1 MTLRDIALALASL
14 LTSTTAIGQIIAAPD
29 APANQRPVILETSN
43 GLPQIDITA
52 PTAAGV
58 SRNSF
63 RQFDIDAEGAIIN
76 NGRKASLTETGGWV
90 AANPNMAA
98 GSARVI
104 LNEVHSSDPSQL
116 RGYIEIA
123 GGKAELVIANP
134 AGITCQGCGFIQAS
148 RVQLISG
155 TPEFQGAGLTGF
167 VPGAGTL
174 RIEGAGLDGR
184 RVDAVTLLSQAI
196 AINAGLWANDLSV
209 NLARPVGDTSTTP
222 SFALDVAALGGM
234 YAGKIWLIGSSQ
246 GLGVRNAGDIAAS
259 GTLTLSIDGKLEN
272 TGRLDATQV
281 VLRADEIDNLAAGSI
296 TGQDVAL
303 GARRLSNVGHPDAAP
318 LIAAENQLDIGA
330 RDILN
335 TDQGL
340 IFSAGDMRIRGAL
353 DDNDQVITSS
363 ASLINADATI
373 ESLGNLDIR
382 ADQLH
387 NLNKGVS
394 TEERQIGE
402 TTTFSYLQP
411 QGSSEKSL
419 LSNFRWENWSRAGRY
434 RWRTDPD
441 QISDG
446 VLGKT
451 PLPGVG
457 EESCVDLNG
466 QESCT
471 PVTGALYLRD
481 DPAWN
486 YFGLVAPDEAPPQA
500 GDAPTPPTLPL
511 PPAPASS
518 VDLAGAEYQSWL
530 AQKAAYDQA
539 WSDYNTAKASHE
551 QRVSAFNDWAVT
563 TDARR
568 EALDQ
573 AIENY
578 NQRFSGTYI
587 TSWTQY
593 INLQRS
599 EFETVVTETH
609 PGKIIAGGDIT
620 LVGDELVNDRSKIL
634 AGGRLRGSLGNLTNI
649 DTQGTHRFQES
660 GTSQHTRSRW
670 RGGFRR
676 YHQRDWG
683 PLLPYLP
690 ADVITTTSLGTF
702 EVQNQS
708 SSVDANSLQTL
719 AEDTLQVNQAL
730 SSLNPH
736 SGPLLVTDPRF
747 IQYRRW
753 LSSDAMLT
761 QLSHDPATMQKRI
774 GDGFI
779 EQKLVREQIAELTG
793 RRFLPGY
800 TADEIQYAALMESG
814 VHHAGRLE
822 LRPGIELTGEQLAQ
836 LTSDLVWLVE
846 QDVTIPAKNGQPSR
860 TERVLVPKVYLMP
873 RDGDL
878 LATGGLISADRV
890 DLVVNDSL
898 NNSATI
904 IGHGAVRLN
913 TGTLNNTGGDI
924 RGERVIVSANEDIN
938 SRGGSVSAKN
948 DLVLVAGRDVTLQST
963 THSSQRNQRDRHTSS
978 TASRT
983 HLDRRAS
990 LHVSGDGNLVVYAG
1004 RDLRLDGAH
1013 ISHAGDGKT
1022 QLIAERNLQL
1032 QTIDTQSS
1040 TASHSRRNSAN
1051 FLRESEHSEV
1061 GTRIDAEGDI
1071 DMVAGRDIQA
1081 RAASISSKQGL
1092 IDIAAGRD
1100 VQLEAGES
1108 EKEFAQGSQYKHRS
1122 VTGSKTTTQR
1132 FEEERSDAL
1141 ETLVSGRDVSI
1152 SAGND
1157 VQIAGSIVVADRDTQ
1172 LIAGNDISLVSATDN
1187 ARISTYDHQ
1196 RKSGVFSG
1204 PGVSVTVG
1212 KQQTEH
1218 TSEVSSTT
1226 QQASII
1232 GAVQGD
1238 VSIVAGGDYRQEAS
1252 QLLALS
1258 GSVQVEA
1265 ANIDVV
1271 AGINT
1276 QDAANSST
1284 FKQSGVTVSVSNP
1297 IVSAG
1302 QTLDHLN
1309 QARKNTTDSR
1319 AQALAAA
1326 SSAMTVANTFSDIQ
1340 KDPSQA
1346 TSITISVMAGSSKSE
1361 SRSEQ
1366 HLQIAAPSVIAGAGD
1381 VNLQA
1386 RGSDDTE
1393 LKVTGSEIRAGHK
1406 LQLHSDGTIDLSAQ
1420 ANTATQTSTS
1430 KSSSNGVGVAA
1441 TVGNGN
1447 AGIGI
1452 AISAS
1457 RGRGNADGD
1466 DLSWTHTRIEAGQQA
1481 DIRAE
1486 DDVKLRGA
1494 TVTADQVTLRTGGDF
1509 HIESLQEV
1517 SRYASE
1523 QKQAS
1528 ADVLIPVAGK
1538 PSGQVS
1544 AGNQQVD
1551 SIYQS
1556 VNETSGIRAGDGG
1569 FDIAASG
1576 DATIIGGVIAST
1588 DDAHT
1593 SGKNKFSS
1601 STLTT
1606 SDISNHASHS
1616 ASATN
1621 VTLGASQKISG
1632 SFTPSNT
1639 SAGHATD
1646 GDRVDSVTRAGITGI
1661 AGDTG
1666 VRTGDADAPLARIFD
1681 AGKVEREMSA
1691 NAQIYQQFGLQASK
1705 AIGDYA
1711 NNQLARADELRAQA
1725 RSTDTDATRQQ
1736 LLREADT
1743 LESQWGDS
1751 GTARVFAHTLV
1762 GGLTGGVDGAAGA
1775 AAGTLTAAYLGE
1787 ALRDAGIDGALADS
1801 LTALAATTAGA
1812 LSGNVPGAVAALNE
1826 ATNNYLSHAEAR
1838 RYAEL
1843 SDKKLFG
1850 RCDAACEIELKALKS
1865 TDKQRDAELR
1875 ACENI
1880 QTPACNATR
1889 QQVRSTAAEYIRID
1903 QPSFESFEYNLHRG
1917 TTISRAEQTMDGV
1930 PLAKLNGYGEEVVE
1944 GVTSLAKGAW
1954 IGLKAIAGDRD
1965 ARQQVVDGAQ
1975 AGFEYISDL
1984 KNLPYLVGALTPEQ
1998 KTELATA
2005 YEQGDGK
2012 TIGRILGGQVANIP
2026 LTGGGLGTIK
2036 VIDKGIDAG
2045 TKAGKLADK
2054 TPTHPDYID
2063 HVIGGDFNARSRK
2076 VTGGHSLLNDD
2087 VRIVKV
2093 VSPPDANGVYQAIVE
2108 IKQPDGQWVI
2118 KKSKTGANTMFP
2130 QDWSRAKI
2138 IDEIDS
2144 AWKNKKEHSNTNK
2157 WTGVSKSG
2165 VVIEGYKTPKLTAFP
2180 IYEKGNAK

>member
-1 MTLRDIALALASL
+1 MTLRYVVLALSSL
-14 LTSTTAIGQIIAAPD
+14 LMITPALTQIVAAPD
-29 APANQRPVILETSN
+29 APPDQRPVILQTSN

-63 RQFDIDAEGAIIN
+63 RQFDVDADGAIIN

-90 AANPNMAA
+90 AANPHMAG

-104 LNEVHSSDPSQL
+104 LNEVQSSDPSQL
-116 RGYIEIA
+116 QGYLEIA
-123 GGKAELVIANP
+123 GDKAELVIANP
-134 AGITCQGCGFIQAS
+134 AGITCQGCGFIHAS
-148 RVQLISG
+148 RVQLVTG
-155 TPEFQGAGLTGF
+155 TPEFQGTRLTGF
-167 VPGAGTL
+167 APGAGGL
-174 RIEGAGLDGR
+174 RIDGQGLDGR
-184 RVDAVTLLSQAI
+184 RVDAVALLSQAI
-196 AINAGLWANDLSV
+196 EINAGLWANDLGIK
-209 NLARPVGDTSTTP
+209 LARSIDGTKTSP
-222 SFALDVAALGGM
+222 AFALDVAALGGM
-234 YAGKIWLIGSSQ
+234 YAGKIWLVGTSD
-246 GLGVRNAGDIAAS
+246 GLGVRNAGTIAAT
-259 GTLTLSIDGKLEN
+259 GTLTLSVDGKLEN
-272 TGRLDATQV
+272 TGRLDASRV
-281 VLRADEIDNLAAGSI
+281 VLRADAIDNLATGSI
-296 TGQDVAL
+296 TGQDVGI
-303 GARRLSNVGHPDAAP
+303 GARRLSNAGHPDAAP
-318 LIAAENQLDIGA
+318 LIAAENHLDIGA
-330 RDILN
+330 REIIN
-335 TDQGL
+335 TDQAL
-340 IFSAGDMRIRGAL
+340 IFSAGDMRIGGAL
-353 DDNDQVITSS
+353 DDNNQVITSS
-363 ASLINADATI
+363 TSLINTDATI
-373 ESLGNLDIR
+373 ESLGDLNIH
-382 ADQLH
+382 ADHLY
-387 NLNKGVS
+387 NLNKGVR
-394 TEERQIGE
+394 TEERQIGQ
-402 TTTFSYLQP
+402 TTIFSYLQP
-411 QGSSEKSL
+411 QGSSEKTL
-419 LSNFRWENWSRAGRY
+419 LSNFRWESWSRAGRY
-434 RWRTDPD
+434 RWKTNPD

-471 PVTGALYLRD
+471 PVAGALYTRD

-486 YFGLVAPDEAPPQA
+486 YFGLVPPDEPPPQP
-500 GDAPTPPTLPL
+500 GEAPTPPSLVLPL
-511 PPAPASS
+511 TPVNSA
-518 VDLAGAEYQSWL
+518 DLQSAEYQSWL
-530 AQKAAYDQA
+530 AQKTAYDQA
-539 WSDYNTAKASHE
+539 WSDYNNAKTSHE
-551 QRVSAFNDWAVT
+551 QRVSAFNDWAAT

-573 AIENY
+573 AIANY
-578 NQRFSGTYI
+578 NQSFSGDYI

-593 INLQRS
+593 INLQRA

-634 AGGRLRGSLGNLTNI
+634 AGGQLRGSLGNLTNI
-649 DTQGTHRFQES
+649 DTPGSHRFQES

-670 RGGFRR
+670 RGGFKR

-690 ADVITTTSLGTF
+690 ADVITTTSLGTV
-702 EVQNQS
+702 ETQDQS

-719 AEDTLQVNQAL
+719 AEDTLQINQSLA
-730 SSLNPH
+730 SLNPDN
-736 SGPLLVTDPRF
+736 GPLLVTDPRF
-747 IQYRRW
+747 TQYRRW
-753 LSSDAMLT
+753 LSSEAMLT

-779 EQKLVREQIAELTG
+779 EQKLLREQIAELTG

-800 TADEIQYAALMESG
+800 TADEMQYAALMESG
-814 VHHAGRLE
+814 LHHAGRLE
-822 LRPGIELTGEQLAQ
+822 LRPGIELTSEQLAQ

-846 QDVTIPAKNGQPSR
+846 QEVTIPGKNGQPSR
-860 TERVLVPKVYLMP
+860 TERVLVPRVYLMP

-890 DLVVNDSL
+890 NLVVSESL

-904 IGHGAVRLN
+904 VGHGSVRLN
-913 TGTLNNTGGDI
+913 TGTLDNNGGDI
-924 RGERVIVSANEDIN
+924 RGERVIISAHEDIN
-938 SRGGSVSAKN
+938 SQGGSVSAQN

-963 THSSQRNQRDRHTSS
+963 TQSSERSQHDRNTSS

-983 HLDRRAS
+983 NLDRRAS

-1004 RDLRLDGAH
+1004 RDLRLDGAQ
-1013 ISHAGDGKT
+1013 ISHGGDGKT
-1022 QLIAERNLQL
+1022 QLIAERDLQL

-1040 TASHSRRNSAN
+1040 TASHSHRNSAN
-1051 FLRESEHSEV
+1051 FLRESEQSEV
-1061 GTRIDAEGDI
+1061 GTRIDTEGDI
-1071 DMVAGRDIQA
+1071 DMVAGRDIRA
-1081 RAASISSKQGL
+1081 RAASISSNKGL

-1100 VQLEAGES
+1100 VQLEAGDS
-1108 EKEFAQGSQYKHRS
+1108 GKEFAQGSQYKHRS

-1141 ETLVSGRDVSI
+1141 ETLVSGRDVRI
-1152 SAGND
+1152 SAGD
-1157 VQIAGSIVVADRDTQ
+1157 DLQIKGSIVVADRDTQ
-1172 LIAGNDISLVSATDN
+1172 LVAGNDVSIVSATDT
-1187 ARISTYDHQ
+1187 ARISTYEHQ

-1218 TSEVSSTT
+1218 TSEVNSTT

-1265 ANIDVV
+1265 TNIDVA

-1309 QARKNTTDSR
+1309 QARKNTTDGR
-1319 AQALAAA
+1319 AQALALA
-1326 SSAMTVANTFSDIQ
+1326 SSAMTAANTVNDIQ

-1366 HLQIAAPSVIAGAGD
+1366 HLQVAAPSVIAGAGD
-1381 VNLQA
+1381 VNLLA
-1386 RGSDDTE
+1386 RGDE
-1393 LKVTGSEIRAGHK
+1393 AAGIGITGSQISAGK
-1406 LQLHSDGTIDLSAQ
+1406 DVRLHSDGGIDLSAK

-1447 AGIGI
+1447 VGIGV

-1457 RGRGNADGD
+1457 RGRGNADGH

-1486 DDVKLRGA
+1486 DDVNLRGA
-1494 TVTADQVTLRTGGDF
+1494 TVTADQVTLRTSGDL

-1528 ADVLIPVAGK
+1528 ADVLVPVAGK
-1538 PSGQVS
+1538 PSGQLS

-1569 FDIAASG
+1569 FDIAANG
-1576 DATIIGGVIAST
+1576 DATIIGGVITST
-1588 DDAHT
+1588 DDAHA

-1601 STLTT
+1601 DTLTT
-1606 SDISNHASHS
+1606 SDISNHASYS

-1621 VTLGASQKISG
+1621 ITLGASQKTSG

-1639 SAGHATD
+1639 SAGYATD
-1646 GDRVDSVTRAGITGI
+1646 GDRADSVTRAGITGI
-1661 AGDTG
+1661 AGDTN
-1666 VRTGDADAPLARIFD
+1666 VRTGDADAPLQRIFD
-1681 AGKVEREMSA
+1681 AGKVEHEVSA
-1691 NAQIYQQFGLQASK
+1691 NADIYQQFGLQASK

-1711 NNQLARADELRAQA
+1711 NSQLARADELREQA
-1725 RSTDTDATRQQ
+1725 RRTENEATRQQ
-1736 LLREADT
+1736 LLSEANT

-1775 AAGTLTAAYLGE
+1775 ATGTLTAAYLGE
-1787 ALRDAGIDGALADS
+1787 ALRDAGIDDTLADS

-1812 LSGNVPGAVAALNE
+1812 LTGNAPGAVAALNE
-1826 ATNNYLSHAEAR
+1826 VANNYLSHAEAR

-1850 RCDAACEIELKALKS
+1850 RCDTACDSELKALKN

-1880 QTPACNATR
+1880 QTPACDATR
-1889 QQVRSTAAEYIRID
+1889 RQVRYTAAEYIRID
-1903 QPSFESFEYNLHRG
+1903 QSSLESLDYNLHRLQ
-1917 TTISRAEQTMDGV
+1917 TTTLAEDTMDGTR
-1930 PLAKLNGYGEEVVE
+1930 PARATGFGQAVVD
-1944 GVTSLAKGAW
+1944 GVTDLAKGAW
-1954 IGLKAIAGDRD
+1954 IGFKAIAGDPE
-1965 ARQQVVDGAQ
+1965 ARQQVVDGAH
-1975 AGFEYISDL
+1975 ASFEFLSDL
-1984 KNLPYLVGALTPEQ
+1984 TNWRYLFGALTPE
-1998 KTELATA
+1998 KKEELALA

-2012 TIGRILGGQVANIP
+2012 AVGRILGEQWANTPIG
-2026 LTGGGLGTIK
+2026 GGGLGTLK
-2036 VIDKGIDAG
+2036 NTGKGINAASN
-2045 TKAGKLADK
+2045 AGKLADK
-2054 TPTHPDYID
+2054 TPTHPDYVEHI
-2063 HVIGGDFNARSRK
+2063 IGGDFNARSRK

-2087 VRIVKV
+2087 VRIVEV
-2093 VSPPDANGVYQAIVE
+2093 VSPPDANGVYRAFVE
-2108 IKQPDGQWVI
+2108 IRQPDGKWVR
-2118 KKSKTGANTMFP
+2118 KENGSAPNTMFP
-2130 QDWSRAKI
+2130 ADWGRERI
-2138 IDEIDS
+2138 VEEIDS
-2144 AWKNKKEHSNTNK
+2144 AWKNQTPHENPLK
-2157 WTGVSKSG
+2157 WRGESKSG
-2165 VVIEGYKTPKLTAFP
+2165 VVIEGYKVNNLTAFP
-2180 IYEKGNAK
+2180 IYKKGK